1 LKRTTL
7 KKVMAVEGEERL
19 AQCRLTGR
27 AEEEE
32 LEPSSVVEEEG

>member
-19 AQCRLTGR
+19 AQCRL
-27 AEEEE
+27 
-32 LEPSSVVEEEG
+32 SSVVEEEG